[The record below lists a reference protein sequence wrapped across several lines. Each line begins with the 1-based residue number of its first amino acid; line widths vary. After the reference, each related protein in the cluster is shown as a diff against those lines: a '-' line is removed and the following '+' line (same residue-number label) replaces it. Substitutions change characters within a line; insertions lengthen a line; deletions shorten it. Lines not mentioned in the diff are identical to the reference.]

1 MNKTETSAAMKAE
14 KADMYIKQLA
24 DSKQKIQGLEAQ
36 VLELKSKYMSIQSSR
51 ANKDKEYKSREARLH
66 KSAQMLKA
74 FEDEV
79 FRKDSIIIQKEKIVV
94 KQESQI

>member
-1 MNKTETSAAMKAE
+1 MNKAETNAAMNAE
-14 KADMYIKQLA
+14 KVDLYRKQLA
-24 DSKQKIQGLEAQ
+24 DRKLKIQGLEAQ
-36 VLELKSKYMSIQSSR
+36 VLELKQKYMSIQSSR

-79 FRKDSIIIQKEKIVV
+79 FRKDSMILQKEKVIVN
-94 KQESQI
+94 QESQI

>member
-1 MNKTETSAAMKAE
+1 
-14 KADMYIKQLA
+14 
-24 DSKQKIQGLEAQ
+24 
-36 VLELKSKYMSIQSSR
+36 MSIQSSR

-94 KQESQI
+94 K